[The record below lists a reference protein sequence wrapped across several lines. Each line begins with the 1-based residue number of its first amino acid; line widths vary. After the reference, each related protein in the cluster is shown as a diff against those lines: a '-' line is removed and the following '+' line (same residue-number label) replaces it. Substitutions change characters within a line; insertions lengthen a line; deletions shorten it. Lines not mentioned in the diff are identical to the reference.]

1 MISNPEVK
9 ALVPTLLGGIAH
21 PDTKGRDAM
30 EKLLSTTFT
39 NTVDAVSLALIVPIL
54 HRGLRDRSGDLKK
67 RASRIVGS
75 MCQLINEP
83 KVITPVITHELGN
96 RSAIC
101 LWHAAVFGSD
111 SCLSPECKLLSQHT
125 CSTWTNIRKEILTH
139 SIQHVIGCHT
149 CL

>member
-39 NTVDAVSLALIVPIL
+39 NTVDAASLALIVPIL

-83 KVITPVITHELGN
+83 KVSL
-96 RSAIC
+96 C
-101 LWHAAVFGSD
+101 
-111 SCLSPECKLLSQHT
+111 C
-125 CSTWTNIRKEILTH
+125 
-139 SIQHVIGCHT
+139 
-149 CL
+149 